1 LAIKET
7 SRWGPI
13 RTAMSSDFTRSL
25 NDRFTATAVIRELI
39 SFLQKPYQSA
49 TDSIQQTLISQRT
62 DSISTIT
69 LSVGQLTVFYV
80 VAGDPYQ

>member
-1 LAIKET
+1 
-7 SRWGPI
+7 
-13 RTAMSSDFTRSL
+13 MSSDFTRSL